1 MSYIAKEISVI
12 LLQIYFSLIEII
24 NLGDNQC
31 YSYLVLAYSLICL
44 FSFFNVYYVRDFEA
58 LQVNVTPIVL
68 SIAGLIG
75 IQSNFSYPILGMVLA
90 LVGDSYYA
98 LRFKEEED
106 FIQYTP
112 IEKFSLESWTQEVFR
127 TGKNSTQM
135 IVSASFI
142 FL

>member
-1 MSYIAKEISVI
+1 M
-12 LLQIYFSLIEII
+12 
-24 NLGDNQC
+24 GDNQC

-44 FSFFNVYYVRDFEA
+44 FSFFNVYDVSDFEA